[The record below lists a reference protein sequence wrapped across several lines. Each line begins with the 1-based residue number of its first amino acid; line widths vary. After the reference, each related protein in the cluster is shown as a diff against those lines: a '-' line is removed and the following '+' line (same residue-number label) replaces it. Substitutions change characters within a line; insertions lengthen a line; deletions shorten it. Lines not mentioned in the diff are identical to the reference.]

1 MPQLDPV
8 LISGNEGIEKPAAEI
23 FLKACERAG
32 VLPEQALHIGDEL
45 AWCVFSLQGLSI
57 EGKRELTFGPCSD
70 YNGAKNA
77 GLRALLLRRPGPE
90 GEEAHKEEGEDL
102 TDVRTI
108 ESLSEVIDNLNT
120 K

>member
-45 AWCVFSLQGLSI
+45 VWCVFSLQGLYA
-57 EGKRELTFGPCSD
+57 ECERELTFDVHTVVTTMERKTQVCVLYFCGD
-70 YNGAKNA
+70 LVLKVKK
-77 GLRALLLRRPGPE
+77 LTKRRA
-90 GEEAHKEEGEDL
+90 
-102 TDVRTI
+102 RT
-108 ESLSEVIDNLNT
+108 
-120 K
+120 

>member
-1 MPQLDPV
+1 MR
-8 LISGNEGIEKPAAEI
+8 
-23 FLKACERAG
+23 ERADFRCS
-32 VLPEQALHIGDEL
+32 Q
-45 AWCVFSLQGLSI
+45 
-57 EGKRELTFGPCSD
+57 CSD
-70 YNGAKNA
+70 YNGAENA

-108 ESLSEVIDNLNT
+108 ESLSEIIDNLNT